1 MILIVERWLKI
12 YVLFIAS
19 FLVVYLIICYFPSMR
34 IKLAAE
40 PMEYFV
46 ASIKHNMGFEI
57 LVSFVCG
64 LLISFISIIF
74 TKRAN

>member
-1 MILIVERWLKI
+1 MKRILLSV
-12 YVLFIAS
+12 VLFIVS
-19 FLVVYLIICYFPSMR
+19 FVAVYLITCYLPSMR

-46 ASIKHNMGFEI
+46 ASIKHNMSFKI

-64 LLISFISIIF
+64 LLISFIPIVF
-74 TKRAN
+74 AKRTK